1 MYNRIEEYKKYTL
14 DMIETIDNNTPDY
27 QYKVAELLD
36 KRQAIIDSFLT
47 SNEMAR
53 FRVLYREHNI
63 NALDDKLKTL
73 LTDELNKTKDDIIE
87 QKKKR
92 VANSAYTK
100 INREGFNIFSTHI

>member
-14 DMIETIDNNTPDY
+14 NMIEIIDNTPDY

-36 KRQAIIDSFLT
+36 KRQAIIDSFLA
-47 SNEMAR
+47 SDEMAR
-53 FRVLYREHNI
+53 FRVLYEEYNLT
-63 NALDDKLKTL
+63 ALDDELRTL

>member
-14 DMIETIDNNTPDY
+14 NMIEIIDNTPDY

-36 KRQAIIDSFLT
+36 KRQAIIDSFLA
-47 SNEMAR
+47 SDEMAR
-53 FRVLYREHNI
+53 FRVLYEEYNLA
-63 NALDDKLKTL
+63 ALDDELRTL
-73 LTDELNKTKDDIIE
+73 LTNELNKTKDDIIE

>member
-14 DMIETIDNNTPDY
+14 DMIEIIDSTPDY

-36 KRQAIIDSFLT
+36 KRQAIIDSFLA
-47 SNEMAR
+47 SDEMAR
-53 FRVLYREHNI
+53 FRVLYEEYNLT
-63 NALDDKLKTL
+63 ALDDELRTL